1 MKTIFCLSIFILTLL
16 LVGCEKTIK
25 KSELVERK
33 NIHYQINSDKP
44 FTGNVFSYHENGQVK
59 ISGKYKKGLKEGLF
73 EQFYDNGQL
82 LYSVNYFM
90 GEKEGVEKTYFEN
103 GNIHFISNYKNN
115 LLTGVKETYF
125 ENGQM
130 NLKEK
135 YKGGVLEDVTR
146 FNQSGDEI
154 LTISFYWDDN
164 YDYSLSKSSE
174 VIIKFGDNI
183 IREGKIEG
191 DGIREYLKRTTGEPF
206 TGFVNTYKDNGQ
218 LNDRAYIKNGIQHG
232 PIESFHENEVIQK
245 RFNMYAGKLEGLY
258 ETFHKNGNLKQ
269 KKCYQ
274 NGEEVEMSFCDER

>member
-1 MKTIFCLSIFILTLL
+1 MKTICYPSLLILSLILI
-16 LVGCEKTIK
+16 GCDKTIDI
-25 KSELVERK
+25 SELVERK
-33 NIHYQINSDKP
+33 GVHYQINSNKP
-44 FTGNVFSYHENGQVK
+44 FDGTVFSHHENGQVK
-59 ISGKYKKGLKEGLF
+59 TSGNYEKGLKEGLF
-73 EQFYDNGQL
+73 EEFYDNGQL

-135 YKGGVLEDVTR
+135 YKDGVLEDITR

-154 LTISFYWDDN
+154 LTISFYIDGN
-164 YDYSLSKSSE
+164 YARSLSKSSE
-174 VIIKFGDNI
+174 VILKIGDNI

-191 DGIREYLKRTTGEPF
+191 DGVWKYLKRSTGEPF
-206 TGFVNTYKDNGQ
+206 TGFINNYKDNGQ
-218 LNDRAYIKNGIQHG
+218 LRDRGYIENGMLHG
-232 PIESFHENEVIQK
+232 VIESFHDNEVIK
-245 RFNMYAGKLEGLY
+245 ERLNMYDGKIEGLY
-258 ETFHKNGNLKQ
+258 ETFHENGNLKQ

-274 NGEEVEMSFCDER
+274 NDEEVEMSFCDER